1 MRKKEEKFSARV
13 EASEEE
19 EKKCHISVDDHCRYS
34 CVFSFLLTHSFSLVS
49 FVLLSHTRS
58 LSLSSTMTSSSFFFG
73 KIFISEICMIFIG
86 II

>member
-49 FVLLSHTRS
+49 FVLLSHTLS
-58 LSLSSTMTSSSFFFG
+58 LSLFHNDLIFFF
-73 KIFISEICMIFIG
+73 SERFLFQKSV
-86 II
+86 